1 MEHLNERSE
10 SLEIELGTASVETR
24 GNGVGKR
31 DIPDEQ
37 YPLSGL
43 TDD

>member
-1 MEHLNERSE
+1 MDHLNETNE
-10 SLEIELGTASVETR
+10 TLGQDLGAASVETR
-24 GNGVGKR
+24 GFGKGQR

-37 YPLSGL
+37 FPVSGL